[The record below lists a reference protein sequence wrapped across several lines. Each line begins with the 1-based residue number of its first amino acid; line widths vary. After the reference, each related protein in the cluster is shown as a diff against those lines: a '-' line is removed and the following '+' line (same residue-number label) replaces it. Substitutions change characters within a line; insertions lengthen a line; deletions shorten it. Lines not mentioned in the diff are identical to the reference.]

1 MKGLIH
7 PKFFDKT
14 IEIAIGDIL
23 LIAFFILLYILMNK
37 LEKWY
42 DRKME
47 K

>member
-1 MKGLIH
+1 M
-7 PKFFDKT
+7 
-14 IEIAIGDIL
+14 IGNIL
-23 LIAFFILLYILMNK
+23 LIAFFVLLYILINK